1 MVYKRVSK
9 IIFAAILAV
18 TVFSGC
24 GNRQE
29 EGIDKTETE
38 TTTQK
43 STQDSTQDVTQEAEE
58 ETKYPSITSD
68 GKMKDYK
75 SVVTV
80 DDTAY
85 ELYTYLDKVA
95 DNYAKSVN
103 KVADTLAGKSD
114 VYDLVIP
121 LSSGITFPDNLKDKI
136 SSSDQHDAMQKI
148 QAKMDKHV
156 KNVDVYDVLM
166 QHRTE
171 YEYFR
176 IIIGRHLV
184 LITHIRNSVK
194 QKGLRRNRW
203 MHIVKN
209 RILTDFW
216 DLFIMI
222 LRMQS

>member
-9 IIFAAILAV
+9 IIFFAILAV

-29 EGIDKTETE
+29 EKIDKTETE

-43 STQDSTQDVTQEAEE
+43 STQDVTQEAEE

-68 GKMKDYK
+68 GKIKDYK

-85 ELYTYLDKVA
+85 ELYTYLDKTA

-103 KVADTLAGKSD
+103 KVADTLTGKSD

-121 LSSGITFPDNLKDKI
+121 LSSGITFPDNLKDEI
-136 SSSDQHDAMQKI
+136 TSSDQHDAMQKI

-166 QHRTE
+166 RHRTE

-176 IIIGRHLV
+176 TDHHWTTLGAYYAYTEFCKAKG
-184 LITHIRNSVK
+184 ITPES
-194 QKGLRRNRW
+194 LDAYS
-203 MHIVKN
+203 KN

>member
-29 EGIDKTETE
+29 EKIDKTETE

-68 GKMKDYK
+68 GKIKDYK

-85 ELYTYLDKVA
+85 ELYTYLDKTKLFFRA
-95 DNYAKSVN
+95 E
-103 KVADTLAGKSD
+103 
-114 VYDLVIP
+114 
-121 LSSGITFPDNLKDKI
+121 FPDTVI
-136 SSSDQHDAMQKI
+136 QKR
-148 QAKMDKHV
+148 
-156 KNVDVYDVLM
+156 L
-166 QHRTE
+166 
-171 YEYFR
+171 
-176 IIIGRHLV
+176 
-184 LITHIRNSVK
+184 
-194 QKGLRRNRW
+194 
-203 MHIVKN
+203 KN
-209 RILTDFW
+209 RC
-216 DLFIMI
+216 I
-222 LRMQS
+222 LRTDCNDLTRCNQNTKRYGRIRFFFMTDLDRRDIDQNESITIL

>member
-43 STQDSTQDVTQEAEE
+43 STQDVTQEAEE

-103 KVADTLAGKSD
+103 KVADTLAGKSE
-114 VYDLVIP
+114 
-121 LSSGITFPDNLKDKI
+121 G
-136 SSSDQHDAMQKI
+136 
-148 QAKMDKHV
+148 
-156 KNVDVYDVLM
+156 
-166 QHRTE
+166 
-171 YEYFR
+171 
-176 IIIGRHLV
+176 
-184 LITHIRNSVK
+184 
-194 QKGLRRNRW
+194 
-203 MHIVKN
+203 
-209 RILTDFW
+209 
-216 DLFIMI
+216 
-222 LRMQS
+222 

>member
-68 GKMKDYK
+68 GKIKDYK

-148 QAKMDKHV
+148 QDSQQELTLQDPERRLYSRAAKMVELGADLDEVMSECELPQAEAELLISLRKG
-156 KNVDVYDVLM
+156 
-166 QHRTE
+166 RT
-171 YEYFR
+171 
-176 IIIGRHLV
+176 
-184 LITHIRNSVK
+184 
-194 QKGLRRNRW
+194 
-203 MHIVKN
+203 
-209 RILTDFW
+209 
-216 DLFIMI
+216 
-222 LRMQS
+222 